1 MLRNEEFLSILTL
14 NHTQKES
21 STIAYFISFSSCEIT
36 SKVPNT
42 NCPCFIFT
50 IFSVKSIANSLKK
63 ICMYVLMRICLLNLQ
78 FFREINFYQ
87 LFMIFRSSTC
97 ANQLVIS
104 TLSNAQPELVLTN
117 VTWFVTGQRKSNVK
131 KLQNFSPIIEIFT

>member
-1 MLRNEEFLSILTL
+1 MTNEESLSILTL

-21 STIAYFISFSSCEIT
+21 STIAYFISFFLREIT

-42 NCPCFIFT
+42 NCPCFN
-50 IFSVKSIANSLKK
+50 FSISFVKSIANSLQK
-63 ICMYVLMRICLLNLQ
+63 ILMRICLLNLQ
-78 FFREINFYQ
+78 VFREINFYQ
-87 LFMIFRSSTC
+87 LFIIFRSSTC

-131 KLQNFSPIIEIFT
+131 KLQNFSPITEIFT